1 VTDFRTSDLPWDAL
15 EQAAFSGMMEGL
27 LKGRA
32 LGAHERGEMAAR
44 QATKEVVHTLMGGG
58 FVRKALTAEQVHLL
72 RMEALKEFHAR
83 SK

>member
-15 EQAAFSGMMEGL
+15 EQAAFSGMMEG
-27 LKGRA
+27 
-32 LGAHERGEMAAR
+32 
-44 QATKEVVHTLMGGG
+44 EVVHTLMGGG